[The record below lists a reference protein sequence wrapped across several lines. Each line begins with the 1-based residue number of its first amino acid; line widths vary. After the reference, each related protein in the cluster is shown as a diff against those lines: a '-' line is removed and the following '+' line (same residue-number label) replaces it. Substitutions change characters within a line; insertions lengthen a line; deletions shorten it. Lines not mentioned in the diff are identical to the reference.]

1 MRTGIVGLALAFLA
15 ASTAGVL
22 AQETTG
28 TITGR
33 VVDPQ
38 GLVVPGATITVIGQ
52 QAPRVVVSDGNG
64 RFTAPFLTPGTYTV
78 RAELQGFRP
87 HELKNVEV
95 RLAQTVDVDLALTV
109 DALTDTVVVVQ
120 TVPVIDT
127 TSTTTGVNL
136 DVDTLSQIPV
146 GRRFSDTLYI
156 SPGVSGS
163 GGAGAANPS
172 ISGSSGLE
180 NLYVVDGINIT
191 NQGYGALGSYSI
203 VFGSLGNGTPY
214 DFIKE
219 IEVKT
224 GGFESEFGQTTGG
237 VVNVITKSGSNTLR
251 GSVFGYTR
259 PGGLEAAFTDVQTPN
274 GTVNTTGTQT
284 GDAGI
289 EIGGH
294 AVRDRVFWFAAVDPQ
309 WSRRTFIAPDGFPLR
324 SLGEVDRDRTIVSY
338 AGKGTWQVA
347 NQHRIDAS
355 FFGDPAWGNNGP
367 QRIGSLLRTTTSGF
381 SEIDRFG
388 GHNQVIKYDGALSPG
403 WLIEAS
409 WGRAANEIREVPSVD
424 EWAVTDNT
432 VTPNI
437 RTGGIGFYEAG
448 NSGRTFQYQVKS
460 TNLFRGWGDHAIRYG
475 WQYEDV
481 AFDQVNQY
489 TGPTFLLF
497 DGTRTATGAT
507 IQVLPDPNFGRIYRV
522 AQAGLNPARE
532 TEQQYTAL
540 FVQDTWKI
548 GNRLT
553 INPGIR
559 YEQQTLHGT
568 EVDDFTL
575 DNNWAP
581 RIGATFSLTSDNRG
595 KVYGHYGRYF
605 ARLPNDLAAR
615 ALSADQLI
623 TADYFDEGLTRPIPE
638 GVLAGPEGNQTTEH
652 FSLQGAT
659 ADVIDPDAK
668 STVFTEIVTGVE
680 YEAIAGLNVGA
691 RYVYRNLDRLLED
704 VTMFPLVAGDLGL
717 PGADSIDYILTNPG
731 PETPTAGGLGASF
744 EQPVHTYH
752 AIELTADKR
761 LRNSWSLHTSYRYSR
776 LRGTVE
782 GFFRDDN
789 GQSDPGITS
798 LYDFPTNDPSY
809 TAIGAPQF
817 GYRGDIRYLGE
828 LGEGPLPLDRP
839 HQVKI
844 YGSYAFPFGVN
855 LGTGIDLSSGKPLTP
870 LAANPN
876 YRTAGEIPEGPRGS
890 GFETVD
896 GFKTRTPFFSEV
908 NLHVDYALGFGGGRR
923 ITFIGDLF
931 NLFNQKTV
939 LDYNNFTESTF
950 SSPNPN
956 FGQPRSLA
964 DGPAIQAPFGV
975 RLGVRYSF

>member
-15 ASTAGVL
+15 ASATGVL

-28 TITGR
+28 TIMGR

-38 GLVVPGATITVIGQ
+38 GLVVPGATVTIIGQ
-52 QAPRVVVSDGNG
+52 QGPQVVVSDGNG

-78 RAELQGFRP
+78 RAELQGFRA

-95 RLAQTVDVDLALTV
+95 RLAQTVDVNLALTV

-127 TSTTTGVNL
+127 TSTTTGINL
-136 DVDTLSQIPV
+136 DAETLNRIPV

-156 SPGVSGS
+156 APGVSSS

-172 ISGSSGLE
+172 VSGASGLE
-180 NLYVVDGINIT
+180 NLYVVDGVNIT
-191 NQGYGALGSYSI
+191 NQGFGALGSYSI

-219 IEVKT
+219 VEVKT
-224 GGFESEFGQTTGG
+224 GGFEAEFGQTTGG
-237 VVNVITKSGSNTLR
+237 VINVITKSGSNTLR

-259 PGGLEAAFTDVQTPN
+259 PGSLEAAFTDVQTPN

-284 GDAGI
+284 GDAGV
-289 EIGGH
+289 ESGGR

-309 WSRRTFIAPDGFPLR
+309 WSRRTFIAPNGFPLR

-338 AGKGTWQVA
+338 AGKGTWQAA

-355 FFGDPAWGNNGP
+355 FFGDPAWGDNGP
-367 QRIGSLLRTTTSGF
+367 QRIGSLLRATTSGF

-388 GHNQVIKYDGALSPG
+388 GHNQIVKYEGALSGG
-403 WLIEAS
+403 WLLEAS
-409 WGRAANEIREVPSVD
+409 WGRAANEIREIPSVN

-432 VTPNI
+432 VTPFV
-437 RTGGIGFYEAG
+437 RTGGVGFFEAG
-448 NSGRTFQYQVKS
+448 NRGRTFQYDVSS

-475 WQYEDV
+475 WQFEDV

-489 TGPTFLLF
+489 TGPTFLLS

-559 YEQQTLHGT
+559 YEQQTLQGT

-581 RIGATFSLTSDNRG
+581 RVGATFSLTSDNRG
-595 KVYGHYGRYF
+595 KVYGHYGRHF

-638 GVLAGPEGNQTTEH
+638 GVLAGPEGRQTTTH
-652 FSLQGAT
+652 LSLLGAT

-668 STVFTEIVTGVE
+668 STVFTEVVTGVE
-680 YEAIAGLNVGA
+680 YEPIAGLNVGA

-744 EQPVHTYH
+744 EKPVHTYH

-761 LRNSWSLHTSYRYSR
+761 FRNSWSLHTSYRYSR

-809 TAIGAPQF
+809 TAIGVPQF

-844 YGSYAFPFGVN
+844 YGSYTFPFGVN

-890 GFETVD
+890 GFETID
-896 GFKTRTPFFSEV
+896 GFKTRTPFISEL
-908 NLHVDYALGFGGGRR
+908 NLHVDYALRLGAVRR
-923 ITFIGDLF
+923 LTLIGDLF
-931 NLFNQKTV
+931 NVFNQKTV
-939 LDYNNFTESTF
+939 LDYDNFTESAF
-950 SSPNPN
+950 ASPNPN

-975 RLGVRYSF
+975 RLGLRYAF

>member
-1 MRTGIVGLALAFLA
+1 MRTGIVGLALALLA
-15 ASTAGVL
+15 ASATGVL

-33 VVDPQ
+33 VLDPQ
-38 GLVVPGATITVIGQ
+38 GLVVPGATITVIGSQ
-52 QAPRVVVSDGNG
+52 GPSVVVSDGSG

-78 RAELQGFRP
+78 RAELQGFTP

-95 RLAQTVDVDLALTV
+95 RLAQTVDMDLTLTV

-127 TSTTTGVNL
+127 TSTTTGINL
-136 DVDTLSQIPV
+136 DVETLSRIPV

-156 SPGVSGS
+156 SPGVSSS

-172 ISGSSGLE
+172 VSGASGLE
-180 NLYVVDGINIT
+180 NLYVVDGVNIT
-191 NQGYGALGSYSI
+191 NQGFGALGSYSI

-219 IEVKT
+219 IDVKT
-224 GGFESEFGQTTGG
+224 GGFEAEFGQTTGG
-237 VVNVITKSGSNTLR
+237 VINVITKSGSNTLR

-259 PGGLEAAFTDVQTPN
+259 PDALEAAFTQIQTPN
-274 GTVNTTGTQT
+274 GTVNTTGAQA

-289 EIGGH
+289 EIGGR

-309 WSRRTFIAPDGFPLR
+309 WSRRTFIAPDGFPLQ

-338 AGKGTWQVA
+338 AGKGTWQLA

-355 FFGDPAWGNNGP
+355 FFGDPAWAANGP
-367 QRIGSLLRTTTSGF
+367 QRIGSLLRSTTSGF

-388 GHNQVIKYDGALSPG
+388 GHNQIVKYDGALSPG
-403 WLIEAS
+403 WLLEAS
-409 WGRAANEIREVPSVD
+409 WGRASNEIREIPSVD

-432 VTPNI
+432 VTPFV
-437 RTGGIGFYEAG
+437 RTGGIGFFEAG
-448 NSGRTFQYQVKS
+448 NSGRTLQYQVKA
-460 TNLFRGWGDHAIRYG
+460 TNLFRGWGDHAFRYG

-481 AFDQVNQY
+481 TFDQMNQY
-489 TGPTFLLF
+489 TGPTFLLS

-507 IQVLPDPNFGRIYRV
+507 IQILSDPNFGRIYRV
-522 AQAGLNPARE
+522 SPAGLNPARE
-532 TEQQYTAL
+532 TKQQYTAL
-540 FVQDTWKI
+540 FVQDTWRI

-553 INPGIR
+553 INPGLR

-581 RIGATFSLTSDNRG
+581 RVGATFSLTSDNRG
-595 KVYGHYGRYF
+595 KVYGHYGRHF

-623 TADYFDEGLTRPIPE
+623 TADYFDEALTRPIPE
-638 GVLAGPEGNQTTEH
+638 GVLAGPEGRQTPTH
-652 FSLQGAT
+652 FSLLGAT
-659 ADVIDPDAK
+659 ADVVDPDAK
-668 STVFTEIVTGVE
+668 STVFTEVVTGVE
-680 YEAIAGLNVGA
+680 YEPIAGLNVGA

-704 VTMFPLVAGDLGL
+704 VTIFPLVAGDLGL
-717 PGADSIDYILTNPG
+717 PGADSVEYILTNPG
-731 PETPTAGGLGASF
+731 PDTPTAGELGASF
-744 EQPVHTYH
+744 ETPVHTYH

-761 LRNSWSLHTSYRYSR
+761 FRNSWSLHTSYRYSR

-809 TAIGAPQF
+809 TAIGVPQF

-844 YGSYAFPFGVN
+844 YGSYTFPFGVN
-855 LGTGIDLSSGKPLTP
+855 FGTGIDLSSGKPLTP
-870 LAANPN
+870 LAANPSYTN
-876 YRTAGEIPEGPRGS
+876 SGEIPEAPRGS

-896 GFKTRTPFFSEV
+896 GFRTRTPFLSEV
-908 NLHVDYALGFGGGRR
+908 NLHVDYSLRFGAGPRL
-923 ITFIGDLF
+923 TLIGDLF
-931 NLFNQKTV
+931 NLFDRQTV
-939 LDYNNFTESTF
+939 LDYDNFTESTF
-950 SSPNPN
+950 GSPNPN
-956 FGQPRSLA
+956 VGQPRSLA

-975 RLGVRYSF
+975 RLGLRYAF

>member
-1 MRTGIVGLALAFLA
+1 MRRGIVGLALAVLA
-15 ASTAGVL
+15 SATGVL
-22 AQETTG
+22 AQDTTG

-52 QAPRVVVSDGNG
+52 QGPQVVVSDGNG
-64 RFTAPFLTPGTYTV
+64 RFTAPFLTPGSYTV

-95 RLAQTVDVDLALTV
+95 RLAQTIDVDLALTV
-109 DALTDTVVVVQ
+109 DALTDTIVVAQ
-120 TVPVIDT
+120 TVPAIDT
-127 TSTTTGVNL
+127 TSTTTGINL
-136 DVDTLSQIPV
+136 DVETLNRIPV

-156 SPGVSGS
+156 SPGVSSS

-172 ISGSSGLE
+172 VSGASGLE
-180 NLYVVDGINIT
+180 NLYVVDGVNIT
-191 NQGYGALGSYSI
+191 NQGFGALGSYSI

-219 IEVKT
+219 VDVKT
-224 GGFESEFGQTTGG
+224 GGFEAEFGQTTGG
-237 VVNVITKSGSNTLR
+237 VINVITKSGSNTLR

-259 PGGLEAAFTDVQTPN
+259 PGALEAAFTQVQTPN
-274 GTVNTTGTQT
+274 GTVNTTDAQA
-284 GDAGI
+284 GDAGL
-289 EIGGH
+289 EIGGR
-294 AVRDRVFWFAAVDPQ
+294 AVRDRAFWFAAVDPQ

-355 FFGDPAWGNNGP
+355 FFGDPAWGDNGP
-367 QRIGSLLRTTTSGF
+367 QRIGSLLRSTPSGF

-388 GHNQVIKYDGALSPG
+388 GHNQIVKYVGALSPG
-403 WLIEAS
+403 WLLEAS
-409 WGRAANEIREVPSVD
+409 WGRAVNEIREIPSVD
-424 EWAVTDNT
+424 EWSVTDDT
-432 VTPNI
+432 VTPFR

-448 NSGRTFQYQVKS
+448 NNGRTFQYQVKS
-460 TNLFRGWGDHAIRYG
+460 TTLFRGWGEHAIRYG
-475 WQYEDV
+475 WRFEDV

-489 TGPTFLLF
+489 TGPTFLLS

-507 IQVLPDPNFGRIYRV
+507 IQILPDPSFGRIYRV
-522 AQAGLNPARE
+522 TQAGLNPARE

-559 YEQQTLHGT
+559 YEQQTLQGT

-581 RIGATFSLTSDNRG
+581 RVGATFSLTSDRRG

-623 TADYFDEGLTRPIPE
+623 TADYFDEQLTRPIPE
-638 GVLAGPEGNQTTEH
+638 GVPAGPEGTQTTTH
-652 FSLQGAT
+652 FSLLGAT
-659 ADVIDPDAK
+659 ADVIDPDAR
-668 STVFTEIVTGVE
+668 STAFTEVVTGVE
-680 YEAIAGLNVGA
+680 YEPIAGLNVGA
-691 RYVYRNLDRLLED
+691 RYVYRHLDRLLED
-704 VTMFPLVAGDLGL
+704 VTIFPLVAGDLGL
-717 PGADSIDYILTNPG
+717 PGAGSIDYVLTNPG
-731 PETPTAGGLGASF
+731 PETPAAGGLGASF
-744 EQPVHTYH
+744 EKPLHTYH

-761 LRNSWSLHTSYRYSR
+761 FRNSWSLHTSYRYSR

-809 TAIGAPQF
+809 TAIGVPQF

-844 YGSYAFPFGVN
+844 YGSYTFPFGVN

-870 LAANPN
+870 LAANPS
-876 YRTAGEIPEGPRGS
+876 YRSPGEIPEGPRGS

-896 GFKTRTPFFSEV
+896 GFRTRTPFLSEV
-908 NLHVDYALGFGGGRR
+908 NVHVDYALAIGGGRR
-923 ITFIGDLF
+923 LRVIGDLF
-931 NLFNQKTV
+931 NLFNRKTV
-939 LDYNNFTESTF
+939 LDYDNFTESTF
-950 SSPNPN
+950 GSPNPN

>member
-1 MRTGIVGLALAFLA
+1 MRTGIVGLALALLA

-22 AQETTG
+22 AQDTTG

-52 QAPRVVVSDGNG
+52 QAPRVVVSDGKG

-87 HELKNVEV
+87 HELRNVEV

-109 DALTDTVVVVQ
+109 DALTDTVVVVP

-136 DVDTLSQIPV
+136 DVDTLSQLPV

-156 SPGVSGS
+156 SPGVSSS

-219 IEVKT
+219 VEVKT
-224 GGFESEFGQTTGG
+224 GGFEAEFGQTTGG
-237 VVNVITKSGSNTLR
+237 VVNVITKSGSKALR
-251 GSVFGYTR
+251 GSVFGYTH
-259 PGGLEAAFTDVQTPN
+259 PGNLEAAFTEVQTPN

-289 EIGGH
+289 EVGGH

-388 GHNQVIKYDGALSPG
+388 GHNQVVKYEGALSPG

-409 WGRAANEIREVPSVD
+409 WGRAANEIREIPSVD

-432 VTPNI
+432 VTPNV

-448 NSGRTFQYQVKS
+448 NNGRTFQYQVKS

-507 IQVLPDPNFGRIYRV
+507 IQVLPDPHFGRIYRV
-522 AQAGLNPARE
+522 TQAGLNPARE

-638 GVLAGPEGNQTTEH
+638 GVLAGPEGNQATEH

-659 ADVIDPDAK
+659 ADVIDPDAR
-668 STVFTEIVTGVE
+668 STVFTEVVTGVE
-680 YEAIAGLNVGA
+680 YEAVAGLNVGA

-717 PGADSIDYILTNPG
+717 PGADRIDYILTNPG

-744 EQPVHTYH
+744 EEPVHTYH

-761 LRNSWSLHTSYRYSR
+761 FRNSWSLHTSYRYSR

-809 TAIGAPQF
+809 RAIGAAQF

-844 YGSYAFPFGVN
+844 YGSYALPFGVN

-896 GFKTRTPFFSEV
+896 GFRRRTPFFSEV
-908 NLHVDYALGFGGGRR
+908 NLHVDYALGVGGGRR

-950 SSPNPN
+950 ASPNPN

-964 DGPAIQAPFGV
+964 DGPAIQARFSV

>member
-1 MRTGIVGLALAFLA
+1 VGLALAFLA
-15 ASTAGVL
+15 ASATGVL

-28 TITGR
+28 TIMGR

-38 GLVVPGATITVIGQ
+38 GLVVPGATVTIIGQ
-52 QAPRVVVSDGNG
+52 QGPQVVVSDGNG

-78 RAELQGFRP
+78 RAELQGFRA

-95 RLAQTVDVDLALTV
+95 RLAQTVDVNLALTV

-127 TSTTTGVNL
+127 TSTTTGINL
-136 DVDTLSQIPV
+136 DAETLNRIPV

-156 SPGVSGS
+156 APGVSSS

-172 ISGSSGLE
+172 VSGASGLE
-180 NLYVVDGINIT
+180 NLYVVDGVNIT
-191 NQGYGALGSYSI
+191 NQGFGALGSYSI

-219 IEVKT
+219 VEVKT
-224 GGFESEFGQTTGG
+224 GGFEAEFGQTTGG
-237 VVNVITKSGSNTLR
+237 VINVITKSGSNTLR

-259 PGGLEAAFTDVQTPN
+259 PGSLEAAFTDVQTPN

-284 GDAGI
+284 GDAGV
-289 EIGGH
+289 ESGGR

-309 WSRRTFIAPDGFPLR
+309 WSRRTFIAPNGFPLR

-338 AGKGTWQVA
+338 AGKGTWQAA

-355 FFGDPAWGNNGP
+355 FFGDPAWGDNGP
-367 QRIGSLLRTTTSGF
+367 QRIGSLLRATTSGF

-388 GHNQVIKYDGALSPG
+388 GHNQIVKYEGALSGG
-403 WLIEAS
+403 WLLEAS
-409 WGRAANEIREVPSVD
+409 WGRAANEIREIPSVN

-432 VTPNI
+432 VTPFV
-437 RTGGIGFYEAG
+437 RTGGVGFFEAG
-448 NSGRTFQYQVKS
+448 NRGRTFQYDVSS

-475 WQYEDV
+475 WQFEDV

-489 TGPTFLLF
+489 TGPTFLLS

-559 YEQQTLHGT
+559 YEQQTLQGT

-581 RIGATFSLTSDNRG
+581 RVGATFSLTSDNRG
-595 KVYGHYGRYF
+595 KVYGHYGRHF

-638 GVLAGPEGNQTTEH
+638 GVLAGPEGRQTTTH
-652 FSLQGAT
+652 LSLLGAT

-668 STVFTEIVTGVE
+668 STVFTEVVTGVE
-680 YEAIAGLNVGA
+680 YEPIAGLNVGA

-744 EQPVHTYH
+744 EKPVHTYH

-761 LRNSWSLHTSYRYSR
+761 FRNSWSLHTSYRYSR

-809 TAIGAPQF
+809 TAIGVPQF

-844 YGSYAFPFGVN
+844 YGSYTFPFGVN

-890 GFETVD
+890 GFETID
-896 GFKTRTPFFSEV
+896 GFKTRTPFISEL
-908 NLHVDYALGFGGGRR
+908 NLHVDYALRLGAVRR
-923 ITFIGDLF
+923 LTLIGDLF
-931 NLFNQKTV
+931 NVFNQKTV
-939 LDYNNFTESTF
+939 LDYDNFTESAF
-950 SSPNPN
+950 ASPNPN

-975 RLGVRYSF
+975 RLGLRYAF

>member
-1 MRTGIVGLALAFLA
+1 MRTAIVGLVLTLLAT
-15 ASTAGVL
+15 TATGVL
-22 AQETTG
+22 AQDTTG
-28 TITGR
+28 TITGK

-38 GLVVPGATITVIGQ
+38 RLVVPGATITVIGPQ
-52 QAPRVVVSDGNG
+52 GAQIVVSDGNG

-127 TSTTTGVNL
+127 TSTTTGINL
-136 DVDTLSQIPV
+136 DVETLNRIPV

-156 SPGVSGS
+156 SPGVSSS

-172 ISGSSGLE
+172 VSGASGLE

-191 NQGYGALGSYSI
+191 NQGFGALGSYSI

-219 IEVKT
+219 VDVKT
-224 GGFESEFGQTTGG
+224 GGFEAEFGQTTGG
-237 VVNVITKSGSNTLR
+237 VINVITKSGSNTLR

-259 PGGLEAAFTDVQTPN
+259 PDALEATFTRIETPN
-274 GTVNTTGTQT
+274 GTVNTTGTQA

-289 EIGGH
+289 EIGSS
-294 AVRDRVFWFAAVDPQ
+294 AIRDRVFWFAAVDPQ
-309 WSRRTFIAPDGFPLR
+309 WSRRTLIAPDGFALR
-324 SLGEVDRDRTIVSY
+324 RLGEVDRDRAIVSY
-338 AGKGTWQVA
+338 AGKGTWQIA

-355 FFGDPAWGNNGP
+355 FFGDPAWGGNGP
-367 QRIGSLLRTTTSGF
+367 QRIGSLLRSTTSGF
-381 SEIDRFG
+381 SELDRFG
-388 GHNQVIKYDGALSPG
+388 GHNQIVKYEGALSAG
-403 WLIEAS
+403 WLLEAS
-409 WGRAANEIREVPSVD
+409 WGRAINEIREIPSVD
-424 EWAVTDNT
+424 EWAVTDTT
-432 VTPNI
+432 VTPFV
-437 RTGGIGFYEAG
+437 RTGGIGFFEAG
-448 NSGRTFQYQVKS
+448 NSGRTFQYALKS

-489 TGPTFLLF
+489 TGPTFLLY

-507 IQVLPDPNFGRIYRV
+507 IQVLPDPNLGRIYRV
-522 AQAGLNPARE
+522 TQAGLNPARD
-532 TEQQYTAL
+532 TTQQYTAL
-540 FVQDTWKI
+540 FVQDIWKI

-553 INPGIR
+553 VNPGLR
-559 YEQQTLHGT
+559 YEQQTLQGT

-581 RIGATFSLTSDNRG
+581 RVGATFSLTSDNRG
-595 KVYGHYGRYF
+595 KIYGHYGRYF

-623 TADYFDEGLTRPIPE
+623 TADYFDEGLVRPIPE
-638 GVLAGPEGNQTTEH
+638 GVLAGPEGRQTTTH
-652 FSLQGAT
+652 FSLLGAT

-668 STVFTEIVTGVE
+668 STVFTEVVTGVE
-680 YEAIAGLNVGA
+680 YEPIAGLNVGA

-717 PGADSIDYILTNPG
+717 PGADSVDYILTNPG
-731 PETPTAGGLGASF
+731 PEIPTAGGLGASF
-744 EQPVHTYH
+744 EEPVHTYH

-761 LRNSWSLHTSYRYSR
+761 FRNSWSLHTSYRYSR

-809 TAIGAPQF
+809 TDIGVPQF

-844 YGSYAFPFGVN
+844 YGSYAFPGGLN

-870 LAANPN
+870 LAANPS
-876 YRTAGEIPEGPRGS
+876 YTSPGEIPEGPRGS

-896 GFKTRTPFFSEV
+896 GFRTRTPFLSEV
-908 NLHVDYALGFGGGRR
+908 NLHVDYALRLGGGRR
-923 ITFIGDLF
+923 LTFIGDLF

-939 LDYNNFTESTF
+939 LDYDNFTESTF
-950 SSPNPN
+950 GSRNPN
-956 FGQPRSLA
+956 FGQPRSLT
-964 DGPAIQAPFGV
+964 DGPAVQAPLGV
-975 RLGVRYSF
+975 RLGARYSF

>member
-1 MRTGIVGLALAFLA
+1 MRQGIVGLAVALLTTMA
-15 ASTAGVL
+15 TNVL
-22 AQETTG
+22 AQNTTG

-33 VVDPQ
+33 VIDPQ
-38 GLVVPGATITVIGQ
+38 NLAVPGATVTVMGSQ
-52 QAPRVVVSDGNG
+52 GSQVVVTDAEG
-64 RFTAPFLTPGTYTV
+64 RFTAPFLTPGRYAI

-87 HELKNVEV
+87 HELTNVEV
-95 RLAQTVDVDLALTV
+95 RLGQTSDLELALTV
-109 DALTDTVVVVQ
+109 DAFTDTVVVVQ
-120 TVPVIDT
+120 TIPVIDT

-136 DVDTLSQIPV
+136 DVETLSRIPV
-146 GRRFSDTLYI
+146 GRRFSDTLYVA
-156 SPGVSGS
+156 PGVSSS

-172 ISGSSGLE
+172 ISGGSGLE
-180 NLYVVDGINIT
+180 NLYVVDGVNIT

-219 IEVKT
+219 TEVKT
-224 GGFESEFGQTTGG
+224 GGYEAEFGQSTGG
-237 VVNVITKSGSNTLR
+237 VINVITKSGSNMLR
-251 GSVFGYTR
+251 GSAFGYTR
-259 PGGLEAAFTDVQTPN
+259 PGVLEADFTQVRTPN
-274 GTVNTTGTQT
+274 GTVNALETQA
-284 GDAGI
+284 GDAGV
-289 EIGGH
+289 EIGGR

-309 WSRRTFIAPDGFPLR
+309 WSRRTFIAPEGFPLR
-324 SLGEVDRDRTIVSY
+324 GLGEVDRDRTIVSY
-338 AGKGTWQVA
+338 AGKGTWQLA

-355 FFGDPAWGNNGP
+355 FFGDPAWGDNGP
-367 QRIGSLLRTTTSGF
+367 QRVGSLLRSTTSGF

-388 GHNQVIKYDGALSPG
+388 GHNQIVKYEGALSPG
-403 WLIEAS
+403 WLLEAS
-409 WGRAANEIREVPSVD
+409 WGRAANEIREIPSVD
-424 EWAVTDNT
+424 DWSVTDNT
-432 VTPNI
+432 VTPFV

-489 TGPTFLLF
+489 TGPTFLLY

-507 IQVLPDPNFGRIYRV
+507 VQILPDPSFGRIYRV
-522 AQAGLNPARE
+522 TQAGLNPARE
-532 TEQQYTAL
+532 TDQQYTAV

-548 GNRLT
+548 GDRLT
-553 INPGIR
+553 INPGLR

-581 RIGATFSLTSDNRG
+581 RVGATFSLTSDNKG
-595 KVYGHYGRYF
+595 KIYGHYGRYF

-615 ALSADQLI
+615 ALSADRLI
-623 TADYFDEGLTRPIPE
+623 SADYFDDGLTRPIPD
-638 GVLAGPEGNQTTEH
+638 GVLAGPQGNQTTTH
-652 FSLQGAT
+652 FSILGAS

-668 STVFTEIVTGVE
+668 STVFTEVVTGVE

-704 VTMFPLVAGDLGL
+704 VTMFPLVAGDLGI
-717 PGADSIDYILTNPG
+717 PGADSVEYILTNPG
-731 PETPTAGGLGASF
+731 PDTPVAGGLGASF
-744 EQPVHTYH
+744 EEPVHTYH
-752 AIELTADKR
+752 AIELTADR
-761 LRNSWSLHTSYRYSR
+761 RFSNAWSLHTSYRWSR

-809 TAIGAPQF
+809 RNIGTPRF

-844 YGSYAFPFGVN
+844 YGSYALPFGLN

-870 LAANPN
+870 FAANPS
-876 YRTAGEIPEGPRGS
+876 YRSSGEIPEGPRGS
-890 GFETVD
+890 GFETID

-908 NLHVDYALGFGGGRR
+908 NLHVDYALGLGGGRR
-923 ITFIGDLF
+923 LTLIGDLF

-939 LDYNNFTESTF
+939 LDYDNFTESGF
-950 SSPNPN
+950 ASPNPN

>member
-744 EQPVHTYH
+744 EEPVHTYH

-761 LRNSWSLHTSYRYSR
+761 FRNSWSLHTSYRYSR

>member
-15 ASTAGVL
+15 ASTASVL

-28 TITGR
+28 SITGR

-52 QAPRVVVSDGNG
+52 QSPHVVVTDGNG

-95 RLAQTVDVDLALTV
+95 RLAQTIDVDLALTV

-120 TVPVIDT
+120 TIPVVDT
-127 TSTTTGVNL
+127 TSTTTGINL
-136 DVDTLSQIPV
+136 DVETLNRIPV

-156 SPGVSGS
+156 SPGVSSS

-172 ISGSSGLE
+172 ISGASGLE
-180 NLYVVDGINIT
+180 NLYVVDGVNIT
-191 NQGYGALGSYSI
+191 NQGFGALGSYSI

-219 IEVKT
+219 VEVKT

-237 VVNVITKSGSNTLR
+237 VVNVITKSGSNALR

-259 PGGLEAAFTDVQTPN
+259 PGGLEAAFSEVQTPN
-274 GTVNTTGTQT
+274 GTVNSTGTQSGDT
-284 GDAGI
+284 GV
-289 EIGGH
+289 EIGGR

-309 WSRRTFIAPDGFPLR
+309 WSRRTFVAPDGFPLR
-324 SLGEVDRDRTIVSY
+324 SLGEVDRNRTIVSY
-338 AGKGTWQVA
+338 AAKGTWQVA

-367 QRIGSLLRTTTSGF
+367 QRIGSLLRSTTSAF

-388 GHNQVIKYDGALSPG
+388 GHNQIVKYDGALSPG
-403 WLIEAS
+403 WLLEAS
-409 WGRAANEIREVPSVD
+409 WGRAANEILEIPSVN

-432 VTPNI
+432 VTPFV
-437 RTGGIGFYEAG
+437 RTGGIGFFEAG

-460 TNLFRGWGDHAIRYG
+460 TNLFRGWGDHALRYG

-497 DGTRTATGAT
+497 DGRRTATGAT
-507 IQVLPDPNFGRIYRV
+507 IQILSDPNFGRIYRV

-548 GNRLT
+548 GSRLT
-553 INPGIR
+553 INPGLR
-559 YEQQTLHGT
+559 YEQQTLQGT

-581 RIGATFSLTSDNRG
+581 RVGATFSLTSDNRG
-595 KVYGHYGRYF
+595 KIYGHYGRYF

-638 GVLAGPEGNQTTEH
+638 GLPAGPEGRQTTTH
-652 FSLQGAT
+652 FSLLGAT

-668 STVFTEIVTGVE
+668 STAFTEVVTGIE
-680 YEAIAGLNVGA
+680 YEPIAGLNVGA

-731 PETPTAGGLGASF
+731 PETPTVGGLGASF
-744 EQPVHTYH
+744 EEPVHTYH

-761 LRNSWSLHTSYRYSR
+761 FRNSWSLHTSYRYSR

-890 GFETVD
+890 GFETID
-896 GFKTRTPFFSEV
+896 GFRTRTPFFSEV

-939 LDYNNFTESTF
+939 LDYDNFTESTF
-950 SSPNPN
+950 ASPNPN
-956 FGQPRSLA
+956 VGQPRSLA